1 VGILQH
7 QSNLR
12 VLRHPGTSLAY
23 LAFNLRDPI
32 LQDVRVR
39 QALAYAI
46 DRGPMLHYLFRDF
59 GRLADSVLPPEH
71 WAFNADVVHYPYDP
85 GKANAL
91 LDSAG
96 HQRGQDGV
104 RFHLTMKISTEET
117 SGLIAAVLQQQLHS
131 VGIAL
136 DIRRFEFPTLYSDV
150 LKGSFQ
156 LYSLRWVGYS
166 NQDPDIF
173 EDVFHS
179 ASFPPKRANRGRY
192 SNAKIDHLIE
202 EGRRTINQ
210 QRRKQ
215 IYAEVQSILA
225 HDLPYIDL
233 WYMDNILVHSTR
245 VQNLQLGPSAD
256 YNFLTTAALGH

>member
-1 VGILQH
+1 M
-7 QSNLR
+7 
-12 VLRHPGTSLAY
+12 AY

-39 QALAYAI
+39 QALAYAM
-46 DRGPMLHYLFRDF
+46 DRGPMLHYLFRDS
-59 GRLADSVLPPEH
+59 GRLADSVLPPAH
-71 WAFNADVVHYPYDP
+71 WAFNPDVAHYPHDLA
-85 GKANAL
+85 KANAL

-96 HQRGQDGV
+96 YRRGQDGV

-117 SGLIAAVLQQQLHS
+117 SGLIAAVLQQQLRS
-131 VGIAL
+131 VGVSL

-150 LKGSFQ
+150 LKGAFQ

-173 EDVFHS
+173 EDAFHS

-192 SNAKIDHLIE
+192 SNPTIDRLVE
-202 EGRRTINQ
+202 EGRRKVDPR
-210 QRRKQ
+210 RRKQ
-215 IYAEVQSILA
+215 IYGEVQSILA
-225 HDLPYIDL
+225 HDLPYINL
-233 WYMDNILVHSTR
+233 WYMDNVMVHSTR

-256 YNFLTTAALGH
+256 YNFLTTASLTH